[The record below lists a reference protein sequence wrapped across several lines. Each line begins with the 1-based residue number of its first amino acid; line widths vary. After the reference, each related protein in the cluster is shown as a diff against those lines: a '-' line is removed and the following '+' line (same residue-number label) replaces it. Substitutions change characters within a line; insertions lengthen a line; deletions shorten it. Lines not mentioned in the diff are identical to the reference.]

1 MDNKLIENDK
11 EINNIFYNIKKILC
25 LFSNY
30 DNSVVAILIIIY
42 RSIEYKKIDKWHNH
56 LSIFINKTSWF

>member
-11 EINNIFYNIKKILC
+11 EINNIFYNIKEILC

-42 RSIEYKKIDKWHNH
+42 RSIEYKKIDK
-56 LSIFINKTSWF
+56 